1 MIVPVQEVS
10 MKRKAFSIPVGSI
23 CCCNTS
29 LQKALSL
36 KATSLIYFVIIAS
49 VLVLSR
55 FHYNANVCTFGYTY
69 VWWNWTRW
77 EREID
82 WMVLNGVNLPLAFT
96 GQEAITQR
104 VSKFAI
110 AYCAAQ
116 S

>member
-1 MIVPVQEVS
+1 
-10 MKRKAFSIPVGSI
+10 MKRKVSSILVGKI

-29 LQKALSL
+29 LQKTFSL
-36 KATSLIYFVIIAS
+36 IVTSLIYFVVIAI